1 MSWGPVVVGVDASP
15 AAAGAAIMGERIARL
30 ANVRCDLIHAARDA
44 WAPLAA
50 VSGNPNVAEMQRL
63 QQAVARAQLNQILKG
78 AVSERLLE
86 TLNVQFGP
94 AAVVLR
100 QVIQERRP
108 GLLVLAGNH
117 HTAFERWLGGS
128 TSLHVVRTSEVPGLI
143 TAGAHTAPQRAPSG
157 ANSRSSQVRAK
168 HVPVPIKNRFEEIV
182 PEAKLCG
189 PGLPS

>member
-86 TLNVQFGP
+86 TLNVQFGRSRMIRKILGF
-94 AAVVLR
+94 AVMALVAILVLKIAFALLG
-100 QVIQERRP
+100 VLL
-108 GLLVLAGNH
+108 GLAVTVLVLAAIGYVFYLMLRVFSPA
-117 HTAFERWLGGS
+117 TAQRVRDIIRGAPS
-128 TSLHVVRTSEVPGLI
+128 TSR
-143 TAGAHTAPQRAPSG
+143 
-157 ANSRSSQVRAK
+157 
-168 HVPVPIKNRFEEIV
+168 
-182 PEAKLCG
+182 
-189 PGLPS
+189 